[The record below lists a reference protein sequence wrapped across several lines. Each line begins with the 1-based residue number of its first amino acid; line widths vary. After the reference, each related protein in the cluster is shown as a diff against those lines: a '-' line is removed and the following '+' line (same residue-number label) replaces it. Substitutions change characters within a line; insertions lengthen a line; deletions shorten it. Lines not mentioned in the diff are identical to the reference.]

1 MIRSRKIATAC
12 SLALA
17 LAIPFA
23 FGAPRASAD
32 TPTGTAPAIEITA
45 DLLAV
50 SPAAPST
57 ARRDPDA
64 RVSLIVRLSGPPLW
78 DLYQAARDR
87 VGATGTDAVVPL
99 RTLETLHDAIAAR
112 QAPARTALS
121 AIDGVTVVDSFQV
134 IENGFLVH
142 ATRRQ
147 IPAIAR
153 VPGVVAIHHAPVWTV
168 DMDKA
173 GPHVGANRVRDE
185 LKYDGSGAI
194 VAVIDTGIDYTH
206 AAFGGAGTAEAF
218 QANDPGVAEPDTFPT
233 EKVIGGVDLAGS
245 AYAANCP
252 PQVPEGVAC
261 SPEPSPDDDPLDEMY
276 VNGTGGQGHGSHV
289 SGIVASEG
297 STGPNGKQ
305 RVPLGIAPGARLV
318 GVKVFGN
325 PTGMPVGFQG
335 STDLASSGIEWVV
348 EHNMGLDV
356 QGWPVEDDAGQRV
369 KINVINM
376 SLGSPFGGGM
386 AEANDLIDRAVASG
400 VTVVASSGNA
410 GNVPYIT
417 GSPGAARMA
426 VSVASSFAA
435 GESGVGKFL
444 AKWAG
449 GNLDTA
455 SFDAA
460 PELAPPF
467 TELEPYLDMEMAW
480 YGLACS
486 NPDGTPST
494 PAQEVNEKVA
504 LVQRGT
510 CPFSQKFA
518 NAAKLG
524 ARAVVV
530 FSDDRPAAPMGGSC
544 WPEPHC
550 AEIPGVMIGKAEGA
564 QLQGLLEAGTVV
576 LASFPV
582 EPLDNLTDT
591 ISDFSS
597 RGPDR
602 ARGGIKPQIT
612 GPGSNILSVW
622 AGSGTGSLSISGTSM
637 SGPLVAGVAALLWER
652 KAKESLDVAPDDISA
667 LLMNYADARI
677 HTEGNNAG
685 PLAGI
690 SRQGAGLVNAYA
702 SAKGDTVVR
711 SENGIAELGFAEVF
725 AGEEPSVTTRKL
737 TIKNF
742 GAAAKTY
749 RLSST
754 FIAPDEDGNQG
765 VSLAF
770 EPAQVTVAAESSAS
784 VDVRLTVDPSKLRSW
799 TLPGQIRSDAT
810 VSVANF
816 QTFEIDGQVHVT
828 EVDAAG
834 APVADGDV
842 AHVPFSSLPQR
853 ASCVNATTKDAIAFK
868 GDAPVEH
875 IFENA
880 CFQPGGVANYLRLG
894 TDPVEPHNP
903 GDLNI
908 ENVGVR
914 WFPFADRDPNHPDTA
929 LQLVEFAVQTT
940 GPRRLPLSTEF
951 HVYFDTDMDGKFDRV
966 GWNLQV
972 NGGRYATVLGD
983 LVPGTLN
990 PNPATA
996 FDATGSTF
1004 AMPQAY
1010 NIGETT
1016 TVLRFWAN
1024 HPVWGIGKDLASG
1037 NAAFNFA
1044 VSVADAAED
1053 YPIVE
1058 DGDFLGYDEAPD
1070 NMGAGLLPGIEPG
1083 EAFTFDQRAVDCVKV
1098 TDAGGQPVPGLPEL
1112 VPVTPRTGRTTL
1124 KLQACAGFDPTP
1136 EMAIMMHYPY
1146 NMPGEDLAIRPFGM
1160 PSGSIY
1166 LPLAQQSFELI
1177 PATAAPVEPT
1187 LSVPTA
1193 EPATPMP

>member
-1 MIRSRKIATAC
+1 MTGTRRFAAAC

-17 LAIPFA
+17 LAIPLA
-23 FGAPRASAD
+23 FGAPRASAETTD
-32 TPTGTAPAIEITA
+32 GAAPDVAIPA
-45 DLLAV
+45 DLLTA
-50 SPAAPST
+50 SPAALDPT
-57 ARRDPDA
+57 RHDPDA
-64 RVSLIVRLSGPPLW
+64 RLSLIVRLSGPPLW

-87 VGATGTDAVVPL
+87 AGAKDTDAVVPL
-99 RTLETLHDAIAAR
+99 RTLETLHDAIEAR
-112 QAPARTALS
+112 QTPARAALG
-121 AIDGVTVVDSFQV
+121 AIDGVKVIDSFQV

-153 VPGVVAIHHAPVWTV
+153 VPGVVAIHRAPVWTV

-173 GPHVGANRVRDE
+173 GPHVGATRVREE
-185 LKYDGSGAI
+185 LKYDGTGTI
-194 VAVIDTGIDYTH
+194 VAVIDTGIDYMH
-206 AAFGGAGTAEAF
+206 AAFGGEGSAEAF
-218 QANDPGVAEPDTFPT
+218 QANDPTFAEPDTFPT
-233 EKVIGGVDLAGS
+233 KKVVGGVDLAGS
-245 AYAANCP
+245 HYGANCP

-261 SPEPSPDDDPLDEMY
+261 DPEPNPDDDPLDEMY
-276 VNGTGGQGHGSHV
+276 LNGAGGQGHGSHV

-297 STGPNGKQ
+297 TTGPTGKQ
-305 RVPLGIAPGARLV
+305 RVPPGIAPGARLV
-318 GVKVFGN
+318 GIKVFGN
-325 PTGMPVGFQG
+325 PTGMPAGFQG
-335 STDLASSGIEWVV
+335 STDLASGGMEWVV
-348 EHNMGLDV
+348 EHNLGMDV
-356 QGWPVEDDAGQRV
+356 QGWPVEDDAGNRQ
-369 KINVINM
+369 KINVMNM

-386 AEANDLIDRAVASG
+386 AEANDLIERAVASG
-400 VTVVASSGNA
+400 VTVIASSGNA

-417 GSPGAARMA
+417 GSPGAAAMA

-444 AKWAG
+444 AAWDG
-449 GNLDTA
+449 GNMDTP
-455 SFDAA
+455 SVDAA

-467 TELEPYLDMEMAW
+467 TELEPYVDMEMAW
-480 YGLACS
+480 YGLACN

-494 PAQEVNEKVA
+494 PTQEINEKVA
-504 LVQRGT
+504 LIQRGT
-510 CPFSQKFA
+510 CPFTQKFI

-524 ARAVVV
+524 ARAVVI
-530 FSDDRPAAPMGGSC
+530 FSDDRPPVPMGGSC

-550 AEIPGVMIGKAEGA
+550 AEIPGVMIGKAEGQ
-564 QLQGLLEAGTVV
+564 QLQGLLEGGTVV
-576 LASFPV
+576 KASFPV
-582 EPLDNLTDT
+582 EPAEQLTDT

-602 ARGGIKPQIT
+602 ARGGVKPQIT

-652 KAKESLDVAPDDISA
+652 RAKENLDLAADDISA
-667 LLMNYADARI
+667 LLLNYADMRI
-677 HTEGNNAG
+677 HAEGNNAN
-685 PLAGI
+685 PLVGV

-702 SAKGDTVVR
+702 SAMGDTIVR
-711 SENGIAELGFAEVF
+711 TEGGIAELGFAEVF

-737 TIKNF
+737 TIKNI
-742 GAAAKTY
+742 GTAAKTY
-749 RLSST
+749 KLSSS
-754 FIAPDEDGNQG
+754 FVAPDEDGNQG

-770 EPAQVTVAAESSAS
+770 EPSQVKVEPGQSAS
-784 VDVRLTVDPSKLRSW
+784 VDAMLTADPSKLRSW

-834 APVADGDV
+834 APVAGGDV

-853 ASCVNATTKDAIAFK
+853 ASCVDATTKDPI
-868 GDAPVEH
+868 V
-875 IFENA
+875 FEGAAAVDHTFANP

-894 TDPVEPHNP
+894 TDAVEPHNP
-903 GDLNI
+903 GELNI
-908 ENVGVR
+908 ANVGVR
-914 WFPFADRDPNHPDTA
+914 WFDFPDRDPNHPETA
-929 LQLVEFAVQTT
+929 LQVVEFAVQTT
-940 GPRRLPLSTEF
+940 GARRLPLSTEF

-983 LVPGTLN
+983 MLPGTLN

-996 FDATGSTF
+996 FDANGSTF

-1024 HPVWGIGKDLASG
+1024 HPVWGIGKDLARG
-1037 NAAFNFA
+1037 DAVFNFA
-1044 VSVADAAED
+1044 VSLADAAED
-1053 YPIVE
+1053 HPIVE

-1070 NMGAGLLPGIEPG
+1070 NMSAGLLPGIDAD
-1083 EAFTFDQRAVDCVKV
+1083 EAFTFDQRVVDCVRV

-1112 VPVTPRTGRTTL
+1112 VSVTPRTGRTNL
-1124 KLQACAGFDPTP
+1124 KLAACTGFEPTP
-1136 EMAIMMHYPY
+1136 ELAVMMHYPY
-1146 NMPGEDLAIRPFGM
+1146 NMPGGDLAIRPFGM
-1160 PSGSIY
+1160 APGAIY
-1166 LPLAQQSFELI
+1166 LPLAQQSHELV
-1177 PATAAPVEPT
+1177 PATPVPAE
-1187 LSVPTA
+1187 PTA
-1193 EPATPMP
+1193 EPTPTP